1 LDRTLLDGIGGAET
15 WCGLGILV
23 QNSVKIARL
32 IDAKA
37 ATKAASTTKQR
48 VPDQAATG
56 PPPLVEAC

>member
-1 LDRTLLDGIGGAET
+1 VRA
-15 WCGLGILV
+15 GILV

-37 ATKAASTTKQR
+37 ATKAASAAKPR

-56 PPPLVEAC
+56 PPPGPPALAEAS